1 MAIARNI
8 GVMTAAAAMI
18 LLTGCTTSGS
28 DSAKKDKAP
37 AFQSFTFESG
47 ISTLPPRQMTAGQ
60 CGLFLWSKVPQ
71 RELVFYSN
79 SADMTGDMMIDGDAR
94 SLRRVSAEGEG
105 FYGQF
110 TRQTFEGDGYQVQLL
125 LEPELRDGMANS
137 VVIPRGS
144 LRLKKTDGWEHV
156 MAVGGLVSCQK

>member
-1 MAIARNI
+1 MAIGKTSGAL
-8 GVMTAAAAMI
+8 TAVLALV
-18 LLTGCTTSGS
+18 LLAGCTTSGS
-28 DSAKKDKAP
+28 DAAKKDSAP
-37 AFQSFTFESG
+37 AIQSFTFESG
-47 ISTLPPRQMTAGQ
+47 ISTLPPREMQPGQ

-79 SADMTGDMMIDGDAR
+79 SADMTGDMMIDGAAR
-94 SLRRVSAEGEG
+94 SLTRTSAEGEG

-110 TRQTFEGDGYQVQLL
+110 TRQVFDGEGYSVQLL

-144 LRLKKTDGWEHV
+144 LRLTKPDGWEHV
-156 MAVGGLVSCQK
+156 MAVGGLISCQK